1 MKKEKDVLH
10 HYLDDAERF
19 ADLYNVAFFEG
30 KQMIDAKTLRE
41 AQSSYLKPEKRLK
54 N

>member
-1 MKKEKDVLH
+1 MEKEKDVLH

-19 ADLYNVAFFEG
+19 ADLYNVVFFEG
-30 KQMIDAKTLRE
+30 RHMIDAKTLRE
-41 AQSSYLKPEKRLK
+41 AQPTYLKPEKRLK